1 MLHCGAV
8 MITEQKVKN
17 FLLLAE
23 ELNFSRVAQRLY
35 ISQQA
40 LSAQI
45 SALENDL
52 GFPLFVRTTKTVRL
66 TEAGERVAQ
75 FFRRSQAEF
84 QQVIAP
90 YRGAAATLLRIGCFE
105 NLDLGTLLFQA
116 RDTLPEEYSGLSC
129 QLSVSANYSALLQ
142 KLDERSIDLAIMPL
156 GIELPTRF
164 RTQVLTKDE
173 TYAFFSSRFPGCDK
187 IERLLDLKD
196 ALLFA
201 GPEHNGLWQ
210 YLYDYFQRRGIKAN
224 LCFDSGASVFTER
237 MIIESGE
244 GVGFGGKYSLLYR
257 NPNLRRFCVDMTGE
271 LGAVWC
277 ADSSHPAIRPYI
289 RSLQAQF

>member
-1 MLHCGAV
+1 

-23 ELNFSRVAQRLY
+23 ELNFSRAAQRLY

-75 FFRRSQAEF
+75 FFRRSEAEF

-116 RDTLPEEYSGLSC
+116 RDALPDEYRGLSC
-129 QLSVSANYSALLQ
+129 QLSVAANYSALLQ
-142 KLDERSIDLAIMPL
+142 KLEERSIDLAIMLL
-156 GIELPTRF
+156 GIELPARF
-164 RTQVLTKDE
+164 HTQVLTEDV
-173 TYAFFSSRFPGCDK
+173 TYAFFSSRFQGADK
-187 IERLLDLKD
+187 VQDLLDLKD

-201 GPEHNGLWQ
+201 GPEYNGLWQ
-210 YLYDYFQRRGIKAN
+210 YLHDYYQRRGIKAN
-224 LCFDSGASVFTER
+224 LCFDPGTSVFTER
-237 MIIESGE
+237 MIVESGE
-244 GVGFGGKYSLLYR
+244 GIGFGGKYSLLYR
-257 NPNLRRFCVDMTGE
+257 NPDLQRLPLEMTGE

-277 ADSSHPAIRPYI
+277 ADSSHPAIRSYI
-289 RSLQAQF
+289 KSLASQF